1 LEFDLS
7 LNTYKK
13 YNEILLIKEEIN
25 KYNYLNHKLDL
36 YLDVKLREIKIINKI
51 QNLLKIL

>member
-51 QNLLKIL
+51 KNLLKIL